1 MIKSYAV
8 VLGIVFS
15 LVAASVHAQ
24 SALDDPIAKRQMCS
38 TLGLAF
44 HNSAAISNENIEN
57 MRTRAGGGAST
68 DAFLVP
74 MIAGAQ
80 RLSATSDALERRYSK
95 ANTPAEVAE
104 AAALSQKPLKP
115 MRDMAALCM
124 K

>member
-1 MIKSYAV
+1 MIKIYAA

-24 SALDDPIAKRQMCS
+24 SAPDDPIAKRQMCS

-44 HNSAAISNENIEN
+44 HNSAAISNENIET
-57 MRTRAGGGAST
+57 MRTRGGGGASA
-68 DAFLVP
+68 DAFLAP

-80 RLSATSDALERRYSK
+80 RLSDTADALEHRYGK
-95 ANTPAEVAE
+95 ANTPAQVAE

-115 MRDMAALCM
+115 MRDMAALCL